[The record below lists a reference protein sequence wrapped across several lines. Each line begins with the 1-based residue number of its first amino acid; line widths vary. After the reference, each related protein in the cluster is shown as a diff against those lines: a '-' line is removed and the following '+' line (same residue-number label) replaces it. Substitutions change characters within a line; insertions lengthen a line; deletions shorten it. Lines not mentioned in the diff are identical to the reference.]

1 MKKYLR
7 KVHINEEKWIWYVK
21 GNADGGG
28 NLIIISPNKIR
39 TVINV
44 DDFHKWKRERD
55 SLTCKGIGPGEVK
68 LYVQENIIPLFE
80 ERI

>member
-28 NLIIISPNKIR
+28 NLIIISPNKR
-39 TVINV
+39 RNTVNV
-44 DDFHKWKRERD
+44 DEFHKCKRERNF
-55 SLTCKGIGPGEVK
+55 LTCKGIGPGEVK
-68 LYVQENIIPLFE
+68 TYIQEKIIPLFE
-80 ERI
+80 G